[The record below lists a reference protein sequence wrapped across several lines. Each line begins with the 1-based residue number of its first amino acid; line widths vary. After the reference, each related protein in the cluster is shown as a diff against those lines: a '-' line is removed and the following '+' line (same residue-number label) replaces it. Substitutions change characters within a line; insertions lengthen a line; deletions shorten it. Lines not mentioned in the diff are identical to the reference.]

1 MNQPQDMTANGGEV
15 LPTHW
20 PSAWSSLRGR
30 VAVSAIFPVVACAVA
45 VLIMVL
51 TGVLVHVWW
60 IAALPLL
67 LVIGPLTLPGRT
79 RAAVQS
85 AYDGHELQV
94 TTAQVGLVV
103 RVPRKRRGVR
113 PDATVVPTYDGGYA
127 VRYHLN

>member
-1 MNQPQDMTANGGEV
+1 MNQPQDMTANSGAA

-30 VAVSAIFPVVACAVA
+30 VVVAAVFPVVACVVA
-45 VLIMVL
+45 VVVMLF
-51 TGVLVHVWW
+51 TAVLVHVWW

-67 LVIGPLTLPGRT
+67 LLIGPLTLPART
-79 RAAVQS
+79 RAAMQS
-85 AYDGHELQV
+85 AYDEHELQV

-103 RVPRKRRGVR
+103 RAPRKRRGVR

-127 VRYHLN
+127 VRYHLS